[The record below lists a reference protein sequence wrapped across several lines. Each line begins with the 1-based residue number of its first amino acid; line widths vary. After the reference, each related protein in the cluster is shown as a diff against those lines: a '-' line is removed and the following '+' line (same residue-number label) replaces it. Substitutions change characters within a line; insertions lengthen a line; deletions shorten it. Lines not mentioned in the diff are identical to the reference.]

1 MFSQCSQIS
10 AQESRRK
17 KKEYVDQLERKVEV
31 VTSENT
37 DCRKQIVEHRKR
49 EVEYVKQV
57 EMLSGENFEY
67 RKQMDD
73 YRKREIENRKEM
85 EALRS
90 QLAKMQTFLSKQ
102 KMKKI

>member
-1 MFSQCSQIS
+1 M
-10 AQESRRK
+10 
-17 KKEYVDQLERKVEV
+17 

-37 DCRKQIVEHRKR
+37 DCRKQLVEHRKR

-57 EMLSGENFEY
+57 EVLSGENFEY
-67 RKQMDD
+67 RKQMDE
-73 YRKREIENRKEM
+73 YRKRDAENRKEM

-90 QLAKMQTFLSKQ
+90 QLAKLQTFLTKQ